1 MYKAPDPL
9 FPPCNL
15 LTKTIHLMFGGGG
28 NLITANTLTLFAVMN
43 RVSHACGFWF
53 IFLTFCMQRRH
64 VLYNHN
70 VTRQK
75 KRSGLWENKPPAFP
89 LMSLLFC
96 LTVAAFILLS
106 TESFSSKLKF
116 STWNNKTR
124 RLHVKFRKILNFEK
138 TNKGFLFGNIQP
150 YKLALCEN
158 YVSVN

>member
-124 RLHVKFRKILNFEK
+124 RLHVKLFSLIWLNNKNKKILNFKKQKRAFYFEI
-138 TNKGFLFGNIQP
+138 FSLI
-150 YKLALCEN
+150 
-158 YVSVN
+158 S